1 MRKCNATITV
11 TLAAAFVLIYCPKPG
26 GWEGLILFIMLA
38 KYCMLFY
45 LSPIES
51 YSEADMQE
59 VKKREREREK
69 ETFLI
74 IISNMLME

>member
-1 MRKCNATITV
+1 
-11 TLAAAFVLIYCPKPG
+11 
-26 GWEGLILFIMLA
+26 
-38 KYCMLFY
+38 MLFY
-45 LSPIES
+45 LFPIES

-74 IISNMLME
+74 TISNMLME